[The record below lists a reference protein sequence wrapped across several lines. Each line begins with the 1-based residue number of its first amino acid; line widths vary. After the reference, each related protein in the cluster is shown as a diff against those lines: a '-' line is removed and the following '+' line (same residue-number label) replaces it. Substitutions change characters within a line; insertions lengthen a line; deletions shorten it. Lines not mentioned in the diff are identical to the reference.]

1 MVSSPSYHDDTD
13 SGKWKS
19 RNFCLMLYPDED
31 ITHLD
36 ALNFIRSNYRYG
48 AICHNSDM
56 WTAADESQNPDHK
69 AGEFKKPHFHVVVQF
84 TTPRWSSA
92 VAKELG
98 ITENYIQKCRS
109 LEGALK
115 YLVHADHSDKVQYD
129 TDAVEGQLKIML
141 DKLLSQVTEDER
153 IIQLILLLDSFETK
167 VTYQGFVRVVCSKGL
182 YSDFRR
188 SALIFSNLI
197 REHNEMFVE

>member
-1 MVSSPSYHDDTD
+1 MASSLSYHNEEEN
-13 SGKWKS
+13 GKWKS

-31 ITHLD
+31 STHSD
-36 ALNFIRSNYRYG
+36 ALSFIRSNYRYG
-48 AICHNSDM
+48 AICHNSDK
-56 WTAADESQNPDHK
+56 WTVADEAQNPEHK
-69 AGEFKKPHFHVVVQF
+69 AGEYKKSHYHVVLQF
-84 TTPRWSSA
+84 ATPRWSSA

-153 IIQLILLLDSFETK
+153 IIQLIQLLDSFPTK
-167 VTYQGFVRVVCSKGL
+167 VSYQSFVRVVCSKGL
-182 YSDFRR
+182 YPDFRR

-197 REHNEMFVE
+197 REHNEMYME